1 MLHAHNIPDF
11 DPSASSIR
19 LVDPY
24 PVASDGDC
32 GQHGRTGGCAD
43 IFEDEVNREA
53 QFRDLG
59 YTPSYFGEGRRREVD
74 QKAVEEG
81 VPWHSGTQ
89 CCA

>member
-32 GQHGRTGGCAD
+32 GQHGRTGGCAWLPN
-43 IFEDEVNREA
+43 IFEDEMNQET
-53 QFRDLG
+53 QFGDLD
-59 YTPSYFGEGRRREVD
+59 YAPS
-74 QKAVEEG
+74 
-81 VPWHSGTQ
+81 
-89 CCA
+89 